1 MPVHAHV
8 AEAAEAASAQGQ
20 FWTMHEYLFEHQH
33 ALEDPDLHQY
43 AVDLGLEPDRFDRD
57 RTSPEVA
64 RRIDRDLAS
73 GERSGV
79 QGTPTFYLNG
89 VRHDG
94 GYELQSLRLAIV
106 ANTEKIPTAH

>member
-1 MPVHAHV
+1 MLVPPRLPPNQR
-8 AEAAEAASAQGQ
+8 EPMGD

-33 ALEDPDLHQY
+33 ALKDADLHQY
-43 AVDLGLEPDRFDRD
+43 AIDLRLEPVRFDRV

-64 RRIDRDLAS
+64 RRIDHDRAS

-79 QGTPTFYLNG
+79 QGTPTFYVSG

-94 GYELQSLRLAIV
+94 PFDVDSLRAV
-106 ANTEKIPTAH
+106 VSAAMERPE